1 MGTDHWRLL
10 GVGEIVALIKIK
22 VLFLINTLGGGGAE
36 RVLVNLVNHMDKSK
50 FDITVETMFAGGI
63 NEGLLSSDVRYIKKN
78 KLGIRGLSNIIR
90 YIPEKALYRYYIG
103 NNDYDIIVAY
113 MHGAPTKVVAGCC
126 DDTKKTVS
134 WLHFGNPEKGSF
146 FSFWSKKEYA
156 IDAYKKMDAIVG
168 VSQSVSNA
176 FTGYFGKDKLH
187 TLYNTNDTARIV
199 SMAKE
204 NIILPVS
211 KEVPLICTSGRLTTQ
226 KGFDRLISVAKKLWD
241 EGHRFN
247 ILIMGSGPEE
257 QNLKAQIQDL
267 SASKFVTMMGFCEN
281 PYAVMKQCDFY
292 ISSSREEGL
301 ATVLTEALTL
311 EMAIISTDV
320 SGAKEV
326 LGEHNEYGLV
336 VENSEKGIYSGLKE
350 FLSNQDLVEK
360 YRKGA
365 AKRAELFDTKHAV
378 SKTEEFFEQLVSR

>member
-1 MGTDHWRLL
+1 MIR
-10 GVGEIVALIKIK
+10 I
-22 VLFLINTLGGGGAE
+22 LFLINTLGGGGAE
-36 RVLVNLVNHMDKSK
+36 RVLVNLVNHMDKSR

-63 NEGLLSSDVRYIKKN
+63 NESLLSSDIRYIKKN
-78 KLGIRGLSNIIR
+78 KLGIRGLSNLVR
-90 YIPEKALYRYYIG
+90 YIPEKMLYRYYIG

-126 DDTKKTVS
+126 DDTKKIVS

-168 VSQSVSNA
+168 VSQSASNA
-176 FTGYFGKDKLH
+176 FTGYFGKEKLH
-187 TLYNTNDTARIV
+187 TLYNTNDTARII

-204 NIILPVS
+204 NVMPLVP

-226 KGFDRLISVAKKLWD
+226 KGFDRLFSVARNLWD
-241 EGHRFN
+241 EGYHFQ
-247 ILIMGSGPEE
+247 ILVMGSGPEE
-257 QNLKAQIQDL
+257 QKLKTQIQNL
-267 SASKFVTMMGFCEN
+267 GASLYITMMGFCKN
-281 PYAVMKQCDFY
+281 PYAIMKQCNFY

-311 EMAIISTDV
+311 GLPVISTDV

-326 LGEHNEYGLV
+326 LGENNEYGLI
-336 VENSEKGIYSGLKE
+336 VENSEEGIYRGLKE
-350 FLSNQDLVEK
+350 FLSNQDMVEK

-365 AKRAELFDTKHAV
+365 VKRAELFDTKHTV

>member
-1 MGTDHWRLL
+1 M
-10 GVGEIVALIKIK
+10 IKI
-22 VLFLINTLGGGGAE
+22 LFLINTLSGGGAE

-63 NEGLLSSDVRYIKKN
+63 NESLLSSDVRYIKKN
-78 KLGIRGLSNIIR
+78 KLEIRGLSNIIR
-90 YIPEKALYRYYIG
+90 YIPEKVLYRYYIG

-113 MHGAPTKVVAGCC
+113 MHGAPTKVISGCRNRE
-126 DDTKKTVS
+126 TKRVT
-134 WLHFGNPEKGSF
+134 WLHNGNPAKGTFFRFWHSEKKAF
-146 FSFWSKKEYA
+146 
-156 IDAYKKMDAIVG
+156 DAYASLDAIVG
-168 VSQSVSNA
+168 VSRAVTEA
-176 FTGYFGKDKLH
+176 FHIYTGISENLV
-187 TLYNTNDTARIV
+187 TLYNTND
-199 SMAKE
+199 SQK
-204 NIILPVS
+204 IIDMSQVLWKP
-211 KEVPLICTSGRLTTQ
+211 EGNYQFPIICTSGRLSAE
-226 KGFDRLISVAKKLWD
+226 KGFDRLISAAKKLWD
-241 EGHRFN
+241 EGHRFH

-257 QNLKAQIQDL
+257 QNLKAQIQEL
-267 SASKFVTMMGFCEN
+267 SASEFVTMMGFCEN

-365 AKRAELFDTKHAV
+365 AKRAELFDTKHTV